1 MQILL
6 YFPREIKIHK
16 NMYMNVHS
24 VIIHT
29 SQKVEKTQMSIKFLV
44 DKQSMGDL
52 VKLPDVIE
60 KQCYVMPSVR

>member
-1 MQILL
+1 MHI
-6 YFPREIKIHK
+6 
-16 NMYMNVHS
+16 NVFNS
-24 VIIHT
+24 IIT